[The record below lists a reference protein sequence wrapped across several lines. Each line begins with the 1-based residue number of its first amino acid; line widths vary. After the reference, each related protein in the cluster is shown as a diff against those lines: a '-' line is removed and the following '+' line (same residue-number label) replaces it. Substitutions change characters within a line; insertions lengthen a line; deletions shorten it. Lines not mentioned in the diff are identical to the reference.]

1 MARPKPIPI
10 HEHAID
16 NLRFIRE
23 TMERASSF
31 TAVPGWG
38 GAAMGATAIVA
49 ALLGFLQSDE
59 RQWLAVWL
67 IEALLAIGI
76 GMYSMHRKAV
86 AGGSSVLS
94 APARKFALGFAPPL
108 FAGAVV
114 TLALADA
121 GHIKLL
127 PGIWLLLYGAA
138 VMTGGA
144 FSVRVVPV
152 MGMCFTGLGAVCLFS
167 PAAWGNWFLLMGFGV
182 LHLVF
187 GVLIA
192 RRYGG

>member
-1 MARPKPIPI
+1 MLPARPKPIPI

-49 ALLGFLQSDE
+49 ALLGFLQGDE

-94 APARKFALGFAPPL
+94 APARKFALGF
-108 FAGAVV
+108 
-114 TLALADA
+114 
-121 GHIKLL
+121 
-127 PGIWLLLYGAA
+127 
-138 VMTGGA
+138 
-144 FSVRVVPV
+144 
-152 MGMCFTGLGAVCLFS
+152 
-167 PAAWGNWFLLMGFGV
+167 
-182 LHLVF
+182 
-187 GVLIA
+187 
-192 RRYGG
+192 